1 MIGLILAIIFAI
13 AGFVTTAAV
22 NGIRRAEAS
31 EYGDGAYTKIRF
43 PRYIGLVLAVIL
55 IVMSCVT
62 VVPTGYTGILTTFGR
77 VENTTI
83 GAGINFIAPWQSV
96 VKMDNRTQKV
106 EIQTTAQELYRTVG
120 TNYYESIIY
129 PRMLENTKAVFSQY
143 TAENLI
149 NQRDILSNQIV
160 DVTAADM
167 QGYGITVVSI
177 AIEDIDFTDAFTNA
191 VEAKQVAAQ
200 NKLTAETEQAQ
211 KTMEEEQAA
220 KRAII
225 QANADAEQAV
235 IAANADLEVVKIQ
248 AEASLYAGEKE
259 AEMNKRISESLT
271 SGLDELCRKFGIVID
286 WTQANVIPYFQELAQ
301 KLVTYEFFT
310 SIAYII
316 MGGVV
321 FLAALIFCIRI
332 AKNKYKIGDDDFA
345 GFLSFCIGVLLIISM
360 FALIM
365 VQVFD
370 LIACKTLPEKVMLDY
385 IQSVMKSK

>member
-1 MIGLILAIIFAI
+1 MFTFILAIIFAI
-13 AGFVTTAAV
+13 AGFVVTTAINAY
-22 NGIRRAEAS
+22 RKAEA
-31 EYGDGAYTKIRF
+31 YGEKYEKIAF
-43 PRYIGLVLAVIL
+43 PRYIGVALAAVL
-55 IVMSCVT
+55 IVLSCVA

-106 EIQTTAQELYRTVG
+106 EIQTSAFSSDIQQVDLTLSLNYCIDQATAQELYRTVG

-149 NQRDILSNQIV
+149 NKRDLLSNQIV
-160 DVTAADM
+160 EVTAADM

-225 QANADAEQAV
+225 QANADAEQAI

-271 SGLDELCRKFGIVID
+271 SGLVDYYWIKQWDGKLPSTVLGSDSNYMID
-286 WTQANVIPYFQELAQ
+286 L
-301 KLVTYEFFT
+301 
-310 SIAYII
+310 
-316 MGGVV
+316 
-321 FLAALIFCIRI
+321 R
-332 AKNKYKIGDDDFA
+332 
-345 GFLSFCIGVLLIISM
+345 
-360 FALIM
+360 
-365 VQVFD
+365 
-370 LIACKTLPEKVMLDY
+370 
-385 IQSVMKSK
+385 

>member
-1 MIGLILAIIFAI
+1 MIGLFLALFFIV
-13 AGFVTTAAV
+13 AGFITTACLV
-22 NGIRRAEAS
+22 KV
-31 EYGDGAYTKIRF
+31 YDGKPRSKIVF
-43 PRYIGLVLAVIL
+43 PRYIGIALSAITIVI
-55 IVMSCVT
+55 SCVAI
-62 VVPTGYTGILTTFGR
+62 VPTGYTGILTTFGR
-77 VENTTI
+77 VENETI
-83 GAGINFIAPWQSV
+83 SAGINFIAPWQKI

-106 EIQTTAQELYRTVG
+106 SIETSAFSSDIQQVDLVLSLNYCIDQTTAQELYRTVG
-120 TNYYESIIY
+120 INYYESIIH

-149 NQRDILSNQIV
+149 NKRDILSNQIV
-160 DVTAADM
+160 DVTSSDL
-167 QGYGITVVSI
+167 QDYGITVVSI

-271 SGLDELCRKFGIVID
+271 SGLVDYYWIKQWDGKLPSTVLGSDSSYMID
-286 WTQANVIPYFQELAQ
+286 L
-301 KLVTYEFFT
+301 K
-310 SIAYII
+310 
-316 MGGVV
+316 
-321 FLAALIFCIRI
+321 
-332 AKNKYKIGDDDFA
+332 
-345 GFLSFCIGVLLIISM
+345 
-360 FALIM
+360 
-365 VQVFD
+365 
-370 LIACKTLPEKVMLDY
+370 
-385 IQSVMKSK
+385 